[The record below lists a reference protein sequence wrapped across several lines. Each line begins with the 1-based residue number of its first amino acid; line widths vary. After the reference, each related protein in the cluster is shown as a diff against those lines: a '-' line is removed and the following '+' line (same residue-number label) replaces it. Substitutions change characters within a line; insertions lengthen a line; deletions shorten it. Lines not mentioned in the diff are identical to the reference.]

1 MFSPTQEWYVQPL
14 PNRWI
19 GWFIFG
25 LASLATTL
33 FIGYFVWLL
42 PIHESWVL
50 LVAVF
55 ALFPHIV
62 YKISSEMRWYWHHRQ
77 PEFLRLNNV
86 GVHFCIY
93 PHSGSLKYT
102 DITNVVHWYEG
113 RRDYKTPYDEDVG
126 IIITTRQGQRIY
138 LNLERL
144 IQNNDG
150 ITFGSNSS
158 VVIQELNKR
167 IKDFQ
172 AA

>member
-1 MFSPTQEWYVQPL
+1 M
-14 PNRWI
+14 
-19 GWFIFG
+19 
-25 LASLATTL
+25 
-33 FIGYFVWLL
+33 
-42 PIHESWVL
+42 
-50 LVAVF
+50 
-55 ALFPHIV
+55 
-62 YKISSEMRWYWHHRQ
+62 
-77 PEFLRLNNV
+77 
-86 GVHFCIY
+86 
-93 PHSGSLKYT
+93 
-102 DITNVVHWYEG
+102 VHWYEE
-113 RRDYKTPYDEDVG
+113 RSDYKTPYDEDVG